1 MKTTIVTKTR
11 TTTTEPYTQF
21 RPELIEVQERHGML
35 MLPKNAELQKNQSH
49 FWDALQ
55 SNGIRF
61 TADPA
66 QLDAPLLHELREKVG
81 IRIETDEIGLVA
93 ALLNLDEKDP
103 ILCGL
108 FW

>member
-1 MKTTIVTKTR
+1 MGTTM
-11 TTTTEPYTQF
+11 TEPYTQL
-21 RPELIEVQERHGML
+21 RPERIEVQERHGML
-35 MLPKNAELQKNQSH
+35 MLPKNAKLQENQPH

-55 SNGIRF
+55 RNGIRL

-66 QLDAPLLHELREKVG
+66 QLDAPFLQKLREKVG
-81 IRIETDEIGLVA
+81 VRIETDEIRLVA

-103 ILCGL
+103 ILRGL